1 MFLGLD
7 LGTTNVKAV
16 VVDGRGKVLAHGS
29 APVGIYHVGDGGV
42 EQDIEEIWSA
52 ALSAIKEA
60 GRACDLSGVRAVGVS
75 AQGGALQIVDGRYRP
90 VGPVVSWLDDRG
102 KPFNAEI
109 GKRLGPDWF
118 AAHTG
123 HGSSGIGVGM
133 ILRLRREQPKTLAA
147 PNRIGF
153 VGDVIVERLCGRPA
167 HDATSLSIAL
177 LYNPNLRTAD
187 PDLLAELAITEARLP
202 DRLPAHEAA
211 AHLRADAAKRTGLKV
226 GIPVS
231 PAVHDQY
238 AAALGSGAVRVG
250 DVMFGAGTAWV
261 LLAAT
266 APGPGCTLPVIPS
279 AFACTHVA
287 DGLYGQMLSM
297 VNGGSAYAWAR
308 RLMGLER
315 ASAGE
320 LDAMV
325 AGIPAGCEGVRCR
338 PLLAS
343 EGGRLEG
350 LRLAHG
356 PAHVLRA
363 VVEGLA
369 LELARTLRVLSADR
383 LVMCGGAAESATTPQ
398 IVADATGLPVDCVT
412 EGAVS
417 AHGAAVIARALA
429 EETRDLAA
437 LSAEMAPPVRSLEP
451 GPDAPIYQAMLA
463 EEDR

>member
-16 VVDGRGKVLAHGS
+16 VVDAGGAVLARGS
-29 APVGIYHVGDGGV
+29 APVGIYHVGEGGV
-42 EQDIEEIWSA
+42 EQDVEEIWSA
-52 ALSAIKEA
+52 ALAAIEEA
-60 GRACDLSGVRAVGVS
+60 ARPCDLGGVWAVGVS

-102 KPFNAEI
+102 KPFNREI
-109 GKRLGPDWF
+109 GERLGPDWF

-123 HGSSGIGVGM
+123 HGGSGMGVGM
-133 ILRLRREQPKTLAA
+133 VLRLRHERPALLDA
-147 PNRIGF
+147 PNRIAF
-153 VGDVIVERLCGRPA
+153 VGDIIVERLCGRPA

-177 LYNPNLRTAD
+177 LYNPNLRAAD
-187 PDLLAELAITEARLP
+187 PDLLAELGVTEQQLP
-202 DRLPAHEAA
+202 DLLPAHEPAGY
-211 AHLRADAAKRTGLKV
+211 LRADAAKRTGLKV

-279 AFACTHVA
+279 AFACTHVV

-297 VNGGSAYAWAR
+297 VNGGSAYGWAL

-315 ASAGE
+315 AGADE

-338 PLLAS
+338 PLLAAK
-343 EGGRLEG
+343 GGRLEG

-398 IVADATGLPVDCVT
+398 IVADATGLPVDCIT

-417 AHGAAVIARALA
+417 AHGAAVMARALA
-429 EETRDLAA
+429 EGSRDLAA
-437 LSAEMAPPVRSLEP
+437 LSAEMAPSVRSLEP
-451 GPDAPIYQAMLA
+451 GPDAAVYQDMLA